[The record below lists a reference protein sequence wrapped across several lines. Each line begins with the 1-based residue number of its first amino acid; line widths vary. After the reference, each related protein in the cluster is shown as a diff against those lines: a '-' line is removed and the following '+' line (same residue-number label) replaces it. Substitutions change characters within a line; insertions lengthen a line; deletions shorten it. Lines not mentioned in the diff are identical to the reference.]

1 MYRHTLSTVAAV
13 FLAAVVGA
21 QGPKGPSAQ
30 QQGELYKKNRPV
42 IEKIVV
48 KTIESARTP
57 DNHVTQANSYYEVLY
72 KFSTE
77 IDQARQANEPDR
89 VADLARMYQQVVAE
103 LERADGL
110 SPDEVR
116 KSGQKL
122 LDSLTRAVQETSR
135 VLEEAPPD
143 SKKPLQEIVTA
154 AWNGRQKLATKVQ
167 G

>member
-89 VADLARMYQQVVAE
+89 VADLARN
-103 LERADGL
+103 LGT
-110 SPDEVR
+110 
-116 KSGQKL
+116 L
-122 LDSLTRAVQETSR
+122 LDKGLAPTLLQARAQVEGGTGVEEFIKVREQLLAQLNALLDLLTDNAASKTSL
-135 VLEEAPPD
+135 D
-143 SKKPLQEIVTA
+143 
-154 AWNGRQKLATKVQ
+154 ATKRRLTDVKIPE
-167 G
+167 